1 MDQMYLGIDNGL
13 SGALAL
19 LSLNGASVWDYPMP
33 VVKRGKNNELDIA
46 ALHRKFLELRSSPNV
61 NVTVVIEGPAKFSP
75 GKMALCSMHQCYG
88 TLMGIIGVL
97 GFRTHV
103 ITAPRTWQKEFWNVA
118 GGYDTKV
125 EALRVARML
134 WPQADFL
141 RTPKCSKP
149 DTGIV
154 DARLIAEY
162 GRRKGL

>member
-1 MDQMYLGIDNGL
+1 MDQMYLGVDNGL

-19 LSLNGASVWDYPMP
+19 LSSSGTPVWDLPMP

-46 ALHRKFLELRSSPNV
+46 ELHRKFLELREVP

-103 ITAPRTWQKEFWNVA
+103 ITAPRTWQKEFWSVT

-134 WPQADFL
+134 WPQDTFL

-162 GRRKGL
+162 GRRRGF